1 MKLEVFNK
9 QNNLECPADDI
20 RRVVQTALEQEG
32 REAELSLALVDDE
45 GIVELNRR
53 FLGREGVT
61 DVLAFPY
68 GESEGKVEGEII
80 VNAELAVRQAEDR
93 PHGAKE
99 ELLLYIA
106 HGVLHLLGYDD
117 HEPEETRRMRRREQ
131 DVLTAAGFRAEY

>member
-45 GIVELNRR
+45 GIVQLNRR

-68 GESEGKVEGEII
+68 GEAEGKVEGEII
-80 VNAELAVRQAEDR
+80 VNAELAVRQA
-93 PHGAKE
+93 
-99 ELLLYIA
+99 
-106 HGVLHLLGYDD
+106 HLGPAQPDESLMS
-117 HEPEETRRMRRREQ
+117 H
-131 DVLTAAGFRAEY
+131 